1 MTAGYTDGNGHGQV
15 GTADGAAA
23 AAAPEAGKSTAKELV
38 VSRGTIWFTGLSGAG
53 KTTVATTLKRMLDGL
68 DVRTFLLDGDLLRE
82 GLNSDLTYSDEDRVE
97 NVRRVGEVA
106 LLFAKVG
113 HLSLVT
119 VISPYDAGRIAA
131 RARHESEG
139 VPFVEIYVATPLSV
153 CESRDPK
160 GLYAR
165 ARRGEVARFTGIS
178 APYEVPEDAELE
190 LVTHGKTPEQSAA
203 EVLALLQRRGLVLPG

>member
-1 MTAGYTDGNGHGQV
+1 MTAGYTEGNGHGQV
-15 GTADGAAA
+15 GTAEGAAA
-23 AAAPEAGKSTAKELV
+23 PAGVARAGHGTAKELV

-53 KTTVATTLKRMLDGL
+53 KTTVATTLKGMLDGL

-97 NVRRVGEVA
+97 NVR
-106 LLFAKVG
+106 
-113 HLSLVT
+113 HQ
-119 VISPYDAGRIAA
+119 
-131 RARHESEG
+131 SEG
-139 VPFVEIYVATPLSV
+139 VPFVEIYVATPLAV

-178 APYEVPEDAELE
+178 APYEVPDDAELE
-190 LVTHGKTPEQSAA
+190 LITDGKTPEQSAA
-203 EVLALLQRRGLVLPG
+203 EVLALLQRRDLVLPG